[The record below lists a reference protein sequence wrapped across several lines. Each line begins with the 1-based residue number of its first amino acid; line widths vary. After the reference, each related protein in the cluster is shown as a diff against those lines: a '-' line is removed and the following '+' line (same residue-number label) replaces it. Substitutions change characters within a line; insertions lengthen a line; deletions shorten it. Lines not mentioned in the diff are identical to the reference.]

1 MPANDECRT
10 CAYSQRCNR
19 ADRAR
24 AMRCKDYK
32 ESRNLKNETVRRN
45 KHENSK

>member
-1 MPANDECRT
+1 MPLTDECRT
-10 CAYSQRCNR
+10 CEYSKICNR

-32 ESRNLKNETVRRN
+32 ETKQRKLKNEAIRRN
-45 KHENSK
+45 